1 MIESFW
7 LRGLLGGD
15 GGFDDAHDIALGHD
29 QQILAVE
36 LDLGAGPLAEQDA
49 VAPLD
54 AERHQG
60 ALLVAGAGAD
70 GDDLALHRL
79 FLGGVGDDDAT
90 LARSSLVNASNHD
103 VVVQRPEL
111 HGDSFGLPY
120 GWLRVPGLR
129 MQARPA
135 PHFEHGDPQ
144 GGIKRAGRIYYG
156 SGHRPEL

>member
-1 MIESFW
+1 MIESLW
-7 LRGLLGGD
+7 LGGLLGGD

-49 VAPLD
+49 VASLD

-60 ALLVAGAGAD
+60 ALVVAGAGAD
-70 GDDLALHRL
+70 RDDLALHRL

-103 VVVQRPEL
+103 AVVQRPEL
-111 HGDSFGLPY
+111 HGDSFELSY

-129 MQARPA
+129 MRARPP

-144 GGIKRAGRIYYG
+144 SRDQARRSIYYG
-156 SGHRPEL
+156 SG